1 MSTDKQ
7 HLRAAMKELR
17 AELSARDPDAGET
30 LADKFP
36 MKLLERYGPMVSAYW
51 PIGSEIDPLPLIR
64 RLKNEGGADI
74 CLPRVEDDGRMT
86 FRAWAPGNPLED
98 RPFGLQ
104 EPPTDTERVNPTLVL
119 TPLLGFDRSGNRL
132 GYGKGHYDRALEK
145 LRAEGRVFVCGLAF
159 FGQEVERIPAE
170 PHDIPLDWVMTE
182 RGSIPLFMMR
192 AMSENAP
199 KTCLLYTSPSPRD
212 A

>member
-1 MSTDKQ
+1 MSIEKAE
-7 HLRAAMKELR
+7 LRTQMKELR
-17 AELSARDPDAGET
+17 AELDARDPDAGET

-51 PIGSEIDPLPLIR
+51 PIGSEIDPFPLIR

-74 CLPRVEDDGRMT
+74 CLPRVEDDGSMS

-98 RPFGLQ
+98 RAFGLQ
-104 EPPTDTERVNPTLVL
+104 EPPADTPIVSPTLVL
-119 TPLLGFDRSGNRL
+119 TPLLGFDRKGNRL
-132 GYGKGHYDRALEK
+132 GYGKGHYDRALTA
-145 LRAEGRVFVCGLAF
+145 LRAQGRVFVCGLAF
-159 FGQEVERIPAE
+159 FGQEVDEVPAE

-192 AMSENAP
+192 AMAENGPDTA
-199 KTCLLYTSPSPRD
+199 